1 MTLDLLGTCV
11 PSPGL
16 SRQGKPAGRRPLSL
30 TQGTSELQGKITW
43 ALRPQPYRRHP
54 VKKPS
59 KDTCHPSTF
68 NGPHLPT
75 HLRVWEPPRALVI
88 PVNLLSPPGS
98 NTGEAPHK
106 THCLAPGIRRK
117 SSGGTILSS
126 RPLGGQEKWLAHCLD
141 S

>member
-1 MTLDLLGTCV
+1 M
-11 PSPGL
+11 
-16 SRQGKPAGRRPLSL
+16 
-30 TQGTSELQGKITW
+30 
-43 ALRPQPYRRHP
+43 
-54 VKKPS
+54 KKPS

-75 HLRVWEPPRALVI
+75 HFRVWEPPRALVM

-117 SSGGTILSS
+117 GSGGGHNSLFQTPGWTGKVAGPLS
-126 RPLGGQEKWLAHCLD
+126 
-141 S
+141 